1 MAEGTGQLLRIG
13 RVGPVLDIAFAHPP
27 VHALD
32 AGLRRAL
39 NDALDLAGL
48 EGVGAVLIR
57 GEGGVFS
64 AGADLAETGAAAG
77 EGVAALRALCRR
89 IEDMPCPVV
98 VLLQGPALGAGAE
111 LALAAHLRLADET
124 AQIALPEVILGLCPG
139 AGATQRLPRLV
150 GAAALDILLT
160 GRVLGAAEA
169 LAIGV
174 IDRVVTAEPVAAARA
189 AARALAEQRMQG
201 GVWRRTDEVRD
212 GFRDVAA
219 YRAAIAAARG
229 AQRGGRLP
237 APVRIVDC
245 VEAALL
251 LPFDQGLAFEAA
263 AHEDLSDTSEAK
275 GLRHAF
281 RAERAARRMPSALAA
296 LGTVAMPQ
304 RLAIWGAT
312 GDAVGIAL
320 QALQAGM
327 TVQLA
332 DPSKAALVA
341 ALEQVAAGQ
350 EAAVQAG
357 RMTPEARDADWA
369 RLVPVVGGDRLG
381 EAEVVLTTRP
391 DLVLGAPRAVLAL
404 GVPAP
409 KGAVPLSLVM
419 QDAPLAEMVLDETV
433 LNGGAAPARAAQ
445 AVALGRRLGWAVLPV
460 GAGGPVAVALATAL
474 ADTVAFL
481 EGRGVPR
488 ALIAQGLALAG
499 IAGEGRAGAARP
511 AEEAVARRC
520 FGALANAGA
529 RLMEAGTARDGDTV
543 DAVAIAA
550 GIVARWT
557 GGPMHQADQR
567 GLIVLRRDLRLWAH
581 EAPGLFTPAPLLDRL
596 IAEGRGIAG
605 A

>member
-1 MAEGTGQLLRIG
+1 MTEGTGQLLRIG
-13 RVGPVLDIAFAHPP
+13 RLGPVMEIAFAHPP

-32 AGLRRAL
+32 DGLRRAL
-39 NDALDLAGL
+39 AEALDVAEVTGC
-48 EGVGAVLIR
+48 GAVLIR

-64 AGADLAETGAAAG
+64 AGADLVEAG
-77 EGVAALRALCRR
+77 RDGGQGMAALRALCRR
-89 IEDMPCPVV
+89 IEDLACPVI
-98 VLLQGPALGAGAE
+98 VLLQGPALGAAAE

-124 AQIALPEVILGLCPG
+124 VQIALPEVILGLCPG

-150 GAAALDILLT
+150 GAAALDLILS

-169 LAIGV
+169 LAIGL
-174 IDRVVTAEPVAAARA
+174 IDQVVQGDPIVAART
-189 AARALAEQRMQG
+189 AARALAETRAQG
-201 GVWRRTDEVRD
+201 GTWQQTREVRT
-212 GFRDVAA
+212 GFRDVTA
-219 YRAAIAAARG
+219 YRKAVAEARAG
-229 AQRGGRLP
+229 QRGSRLP
-237 APVRIVDC
+237 APGRIVDC

-251 LPFDQGLAFEAA
+251 LPFEQGLAFEAA
-263 AHEDLSDTSEAK
+263 AHEDLLATPEAA

-281 RAERAARRMPSALAA
+281 RAERAARRMPAPLAT
-296 LGTVAMPQ
+296 LGTVALPQ
-304 RLAIWGAT
+304 RLAIWGA
-312 GDAVGIAL
+312 GGEAPGIARR
-320 QALQAGM
+320 ALQAGM

-332 DPSKAALVA
+332 EPAKAVLVA
-341 ALEQVAAGQ
+341 ALETIAAGQ
-350 EAAVQAG
+350 EAEVQAG

-391 DLVLGAPRAVLAL
+391 DLVLSAPRAVLAL

-409 KGAVPLSLVM
+409 KGAVSLSLVP
-419 QDAPLAEMVLDETV
+419 QEEPLAEMVL
-433 LNGGAAPARAAQ
+433 GGDVTPARAGQ
-445 AVALGRRLGWAVLPV
+445 AVALGRRLGWSVLPV
-460 GAGGPVAVALATAL
+460 GPGGPVAVALATAL

-488 ALIAQGLALAG
+488 TVVAQALALAG
-499 IAGEGRAGAARP
+499 IAGEGRAGVAKP

-520 FGALANAGA
+520 FAALANAGA
-529 RLMEAGTARDGDTV
+529 RLIEAGTARDGDTV

-581 EAPGLFTPAPLLDRL
+581 EAPGLFTPAPLFDRL
-596 IAEGRGIAG
+596 IAEGRPISAG
-605 A
+605 